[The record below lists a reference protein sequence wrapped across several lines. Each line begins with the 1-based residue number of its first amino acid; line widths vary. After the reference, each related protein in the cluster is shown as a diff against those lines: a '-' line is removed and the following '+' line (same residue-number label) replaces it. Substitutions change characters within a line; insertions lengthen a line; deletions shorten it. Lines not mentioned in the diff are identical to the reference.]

1 MDQPPKASEGLAP
14 SLSDAIDKIM
24 AHPELISMVASA
36 IGAPDR
42 PREEPSAA
50 TEDPSPPPPTEPT
63 DSLAAL
69 SPMLSKLSQAKH
81 TAPRREKDARS
92 DLLCALKPYLSP
104 GRQEAIDYM
113 IRISQISDLLK
124 HLT

>member
-1 MDQPPKASEGLAP
+1 MDQLSKDQEASSQA
-14 SLSDAIDKIM
+14 SLSNAIDQIM

-36 IGAPDR
+36 LGGAAE
-42 PREEPSAA
+42 PREA
-50 TEDPSPPPPTEPT
+50 SPPPEAESVSPSPSTA
-63 DSLAAL
+63 SLSAL
-69 SPMLSKLSQAKH
+69 TPLLASLSKAKDKDTH
-81 TAPRREKDARS
+81 KERDPRAA
-92 DLLCALKPYLSP
+92 LLCALKPYLSM